1 MKKHAGI
8 FVCFLMV
15 LAWGLGIFPVHASA
29 ATAKI
34 NKTAVT
40 IGIGEQTKLSVSGT
54 KKTVKWSSDNKKVAT
69 VSGGTVTGVKEGQAV
84 ISAKVGKEV
93 YQSTVTVTNQ
103 GLNKTSLTLIAT
115 QKETL
120 KLNNVSGKVTWSS
133 GNKKVAT
140 VDKNGKVKAVK
151 AGKTTIKAK
160 AGKTTYRCSLTIKS
174 SGMNKSKT
182 VVYTG
187 KTVKLKV
194 IGNSGKAAWSSG
206 NKKVA
211 KVDSKGKVTGI
222 KAGKATIKAKIGN
235 KTYQCKVTVKEP
247 YLKNKSLNID
257 EGSTAQINLKGATI
271 KSAKSSDKKIAKVS
285 KKGKVTAVKEG
296 KCTVTVTDTD
306 KKTYQCKITVS
317 GIGDI
322 NTNEQ
327 ESPYLNTQAI
337 SIIKGES
344 YSLTL
349 NDNSKAVTWSS
360 DAPGIAEVTSD
371 GVILAKES
379 GMTTVHAAIDSG
391 VYSCTVQVVAA
402 GSSDITYTRG
412 EWIHILL
419 EKLGKNT
426 DVLGEE
432 LLYYYSDT
440 EGTTYGKEIETA
452 KYYGILPAVDNP
464 EDVPVFMPDAIA
476 TREFAALT
484 VIQALGYQCNGTQA
498 LTCSDA
504 DQVTYKDAVAIALS
518 NRMFSIPDNVFA
530 PTSVVTEAD
539 KVRIWNAIDEINT
552 SVYNVAEHSH
562 VVYGEN
568 VIVNRLKNYTDYT
581 VATDENGLYHV
592 TINND
597 KETSY
602 LKAGKMVILPANAE
616 NPKGF
621 VLVLNADA
629 VTADNKVT
637 MSGSKPEDIST
648 VVSSISYAGHGEV
661 NEAAITA
668 ADGVAVSYDK
678 NGRMEQTG
686 TVAKASGA
694 ADMAAVA
701 SSKKGISTGTLTF
714 DFGEGKKIGKTGKL
728 SGSVKIELPE
738 ITAVADIK
746 MIPLKVNEI
755 TVTLEESVAI
765 SGGLEFTAADSS
777 EKGNLELG
785 RIPIA
790 LGATGL
796 SADIVFELYYDAK
809 AGISVEYRADFVQGI
824 QYKNGNFRFIGE
836 SPAQSLELPKLEG
849 SAKVGIELA
858 LNLTFCE
865 IWDLIGVD
873 GKAGPAVTASATNH
887 ADAGLL
893 CVDGTVYLSLEIE
906 LNPETIIG
914 EFLKDACHYTLS
926 KDIFDNENSPLKLGI
941 HFENLKRVPEC
952 TYGTGAIEGYV
963 YTADTTNPIKGARV
977 MVYQENSLKASI
989 FTDEQGRYKLEGIS
1003 AGDYTLKVS
1012 ATGYKTYTDEENIRR
1027 NDTTYVEVFMMVDR
1041 EGTEHGTVSGN
1052 VYDAVTGNR
1061 ISADYAIRSGWNNT
1075 IGEILQTGST
1085 SGTYS
1090 IELAPGNYTIQFTAS
1105 GYITASVNAAV
1116 VSGYDVTANA
1126 TLSPETLG
1134 NAEGQLRI
1142 VLTWGATPRDLDS
1155 HLFGPT
1161 ADGKDRFHV
1170 YFADKVYNYGNVKYA
1185 DLDVDDTTSYGPETV
1200 TLYQMNQTGTYSYYV
1215 HDYTNGGS
1223 SDSKALS
1230 NSGAK
1235 VAVYIGNTLYGTYN
1249 VPANAGGTV
1258 WHVFDF
1264 DASTRRITMFNTMSY
1279 SGSHTVEE
1287 TMRNALP
1294 GMNNYES
1301 IDLPW
1306 FNQLEEKNVDETDV
1320 KNNEESETETGTEAT
1335 DNESLD
1341 NTGEPSSSDIS
1352 GNAVDD
1358 VPEDTE
1364 EKPDDTEIPEDTEKL
1379 PNDTDVTE
1387 DMEKIPDDTEISE
1400 DTEKISD
1407 GTDVSED
1414 TVSDGTDVLT
1424 DIDEV

>member
-1 MKKHAGI
+1 MKKHTGI

-15 LAWGLGIFPVHASA
+15 LALGLGIFPNHASA
-29 ATAKI
+29 ASAKI

-93 YQSTVTVTNQ
+93 YQSTVTVTDK

-140 VDKNGKVKAVK
+140 VDKNGKVKALK

-160 AGKTTYRCSLTIKS
+160 AGKTTYRCSLTVKS

-182 VVYTG
+182 DVYTG

-194 IGNSGKAAWSSG
+194 IGNSGKATWSSG

-211 KVDSKGKVTGI
+211 KVDSNGKVTGI
-222 KAGKATIKAKIGN
+222 KAGKATIKAKIGS
-235 KTYQCKVTVKEP
+235 KTYQCKVTVKKP

-257 EGSTAQINLKGATI
+257 EGSTAQISLKGASI
-271 KSAKSSDKKIAKVS
+271 KSVKSSDKKIAKVS

-296 KCTVTVTDTD
+296 KCTVTVTDTN
-306 KKTYQCKITVS
+306 KKTYKCKVTVN
-317 GIGDI
+317 GTGDI
-322 NTNEQ
+322 NTNAQ
-327 ESPYLNTQAI
+327 ESPYLSTQAI

-344 YSLTL
+344 YSLAL

-360 DAPGIAEVTSD
+360 DAPEIAEVTSD
-371 GVILAKES
+371 GVIMAKEP
-379 GMTTVHAAIDSG
+379 GTTTVNAAIASS
-391 VYSCTVQVVAA
+391 VYHCTVQVVAA

-426 DVLGEE
+426 DILGEK

-440 EGTTYGKEIETA
+440 EGTTYGRDIETA
-452 KYYGILPAVDNP
+452 KYYGILPAVENP
-464 EDVPVFMPDAIA
+464 EDVPVFMPDDVA

-484 VIQALGYQCNGTQA
+484 VIQALGYQCNGTQE

-518 NRMFSIPDNVFA
+518 NRMFSLPDNVFA
-530 PTSVVTEAD
+530 PAYAVTEAD

-552 SVYNVAEHSH
+552 SVYNPAERSH

-581 VATDENGLYHV
+581 VTTDENGLYHV
-592 TINND
+592 TIHND

-602 LKAGKMVILPANAE
+602 LKAGKTVILPANDA

-629 VTADNKVT
+629 AASGNKVT
-637 MSGSKPEDIST
+637 MSGSRPDDIST
-648 VVSSISYAGHGEV
+648 VISSINYAGHGTV
-661 NEAAITA
+661 NEAGITA

-678 NGRMEQTG
+678 NGRMKQTG
-686 TVAKASGA
+686 AVAKASDT
-694 ADMAAVA
+694 ADIAAVD
-701 SSKKGISTGTLTF
+701 SSKQGVSTGTLTF

-728 SGSVKIELPE
+728 SGSVTIELPE
-738 ITAVADIK
+738 ITAVTDIK
-746 MIPLKVNEI
+746 MIPLEINEI

-809 AGISVEYRADFVQGI
+809 AGVSVEYRADFVQGL
-824 QYKNGNFRFIGE
+824 QYKNGNFRFIGQC
-836 SPAQSLELPKLEG
+836 PTHSLELPKLEG
-849 SAKVGIELA
+849 SAKIGIELA

-873 GKAGPAVTASATNH
+873 GKAGPAVTASVTNH
-887 ADAGLL
+887 ADAGLV

-906 LNPETIIG
+906 LNPETIVG
-914 EFLKDACHYTLS
+914 DFLKEKRHYTLS
-926 KDIFDNENSPLKLGI
+926 KEIFDNENSPLKLGL
-941 HFENLKRVPEC
+941 HFENLKRVSEC
-952 TYGTGAIEGYV
+952 TYGNGTVEGYV
-963 YTADTTNPIKGARV
+963 YMAGTEQPIKGARV
-977 MVYQENSLKASI
+977 MVYQGTSLKALAY
-989 FTDEQGRYKLEGIS
+989 TGEDGQYRLEGLS
-1003 AGDYTLKVS
+1003 VGFYTLKVS
-1012 ATGYKTYTDEENIRR
+1012 ATGYKTYTDEESVRK

-1041 EGTEHGTVSGN
+1041 EGTENGAVSGN

-1061 ISADYAIRSGWNNT
+1061 ISADYAVRSGWNNT
-1075 IGEILQTGST
+1075 TGEILQTGST
-1085 SGTYS
+1085 SGNYS
-1090 IELAPGNYTIQFTAS
+1090 VELAPGNYTLQFTAS
-1105 GYITASVNAAV
+1105 GYIAASVNAAV
-1116 VSGYDVTANA
+1116 ISGCDVLANV
-1126 TLSPETLG
+1126 TLSPESLE

-1142 VLTWGATPRDLDS
+1142 VLTWGETPRDLDS

-1161 ADGKDRFHV
+1161 ADGTGRFHV
-1170 YFADKVYNYGNVKYA
+1170 YFSNKQYNSGNVKYA

-1200 TLYQMNQTGTYSYYV
+1200 TLYNRNQTGTYSYYV

-1223 SDSKALS
+1223 SNSKALS

-1235 VAVYIGNTLYGTYN
+1235 VALYIGNTLYGTYN
-1249 VPANAGGTV
+1249 VPKNVGGTV

-1264 DASTRRITMFNTMSY
+1264 DAATGRITMFNTMSY
-1279 SGSHTVEE
+1279 SGGRTVVE
-1287 TMRNALP
+1287 TMQGAALP
-1294 GMNNYES
+1294 STNNYENT
-1301 IDLPW
+1301 DLLW
-1306 FNQLEEKNVDETDV
+1306 FNQVEEKTTDETDTQ
-1320 KNNEESETETGTEAT
+1320 NDEESEQAAESEVTDSEALDDIGDTPSDDTEEEGGDVA
-1335 DNESLD
+1335 
-1341 NTGEPSSSDIS
+1341 SDET
-1352 GNAVDD
+1352 AD

-1364 EKPDDTEIPEDTEKL
+1364 KIQDDTEASEDGGSVWDEADE
-1379 PNDTDVTE
+1379 PSETD
-1387 DMEKIPDDTEISE
+1387 KIPDDTDIWE
-1400 DTEKISD
+1400 DT
-1407 GTDVSED
+1407 
-1414 TVSDGTDVLT
+1414 
-1424 DIDEV
+1424 DEI

>member
-15 LAWGLGIFPVHASA
+15 LAFGLGIFPVHASA
-29 ATAKI
+29 ASAKI

-54 KKTVKWSSDNKKVAT
+54 NKTVKWYSSDKKVAA

-93 YQSTVTVTNQ
+93 YQSTITVTGT

-140 VDKNGKVKAVK
+140 VDKNGKVKALK

-160 AGKTTYRCSLTIKS
+160 AGKTTYRCSLTVKS
-174 SGMNKSKT
+174 SGMNKSET
-182 VVYTG
+182 VVYTR

-194 IGNSGKAAWSSG
+194 IGNSGKATWSSG

-235 KTYQCKVTVKEP
+235 KTYQCKVTVKNP
-247 YLKNKSLNID
+247 YLKKKSLNID
-257 EGSTAQINLKGATI
+257 EGSTAQISLKGATI

-296 KCTVTVTDTD
+296 KCTVTVTDTN
-306 KKTYQCKITVS
+306 KKTYKCKITVS
-317 GIGDI
+317 GTGDI
-322 NTNEQ
+322 NTNAQ
-327 ESPYLNTQAI
+327 ESPYLSTQAI

-344 YSLTL
+344 YSLAL

-371 GVILAKES
+371 GVIMAKEP
-379 GMTTVHAAIDSG
+379 GTTTVNAAIDSG
-391 VYSCTVQVVAA
+391 VYHCTVQVVSA
-402 GSSDITYTRG
+402 GNSDITYTRG

-426 DVLGEE
+426 DILGEE
-432 LLYYYSDT
+432 FLYYYSDT
-440 EGTTYGKEIETA
+440 EEATYGRDIETA
-452 KYYGILPAVDNP
+452 KYYGILPVVENP
-464 EDVPVFMPDAIA
+464 EDVPVFMPDAVA

-530 PTSVVTEAD
+530 PTYAVTEAD

-581 VATDENGLYHV
+581 VTTDENGIYHV

-602 LKAGKMVILPANAE
+602 LKAGKTVILPANAE

-621 VLVLNADA
+621 VLALNADA
-629 VTADNKVT
+629 VTADNKVI

-648 VVSSISYAGHGEV
+648 VISSISYAGQGTV

-678 NGRMEQTG
+678 NGRMKQTG

-694 ADMAAVA
+694 AETTAVDFA
-701 SSKKGISTGTLTF
+701 KQGISTGTLTF

-728 SGSVKIELPE
+728 SGSVTIELPE
-738 ITAVADIK
+738 VTAVTDIR

-755 TVTLEESVAI
+755 TVTLEESVAV

-809 AGISVEYRADFVQGI
+809 AGISVEYRADFMQGI

-836 SPAQSLELPKLEG
+836 SPAHSLELPKLEG
-849 SAKVGIELA
+849 SAKIGIELA

-873 GKAGPAVTASATNH
+873 GKVGPAVTASATNH
-887 ADAGLL
+887 ADAGLV

-914 EFLKDACHYTLS
+914 GFLEDGCHYTLS
-926 KDIFDNENSPLKLGI
+926 KEIFDNENSPLKLGI

-963 YTADTTNPIKGARV
+963 CTAGTTNPIKGARV
-977 MVYQENSLKASI
+977 MVYQENSLKASV
-989 FTDEQGRYKLEGIS
+989 FTDEQGQYKLDGLS

-1012 ATGYKTYTDEENIRR
+1012 ATGYKTYTDEESVRR

-1041 EGTEHGTVSGN
+1041 EGTENGIVSGN

-1075 IGEILQTGST
+1075 TGEILQTGNI
-1085 SGTYS
+1085 SGRYS
-1090 IELAPGNYTIQFTAS
+1090 FELVPGNYTLQFMAS
-1105 GYITASVNAAV
+1105 GYITSSVNAAV
-1116 VSGYDVTANA
+1116 VSGCDVTANA
-1126 TLSPETLG
+1126 TLSPESIG

-1142 VLTWGATPRDLDS
+1142 VLTWGEIPRDLDS

-1161 ADGKDRFHV
+1161 ADGMDRFHV
-1170 YFADKVYNYGNVKYA
+1170 YFANKVYSSGNVKYA
-1185 DLDVDDTTSYGPETV
+1185 DLDVDDTSSYGPETV
-1200 TLYQMNQTGTYSYYV
+1200 TLYNMNQAGTYSYYV
-1215 HDYTNGGS
+1215 HDYTDGGS

-1249 VPANAGGTV
+1249 VPRNVGGTV

-1279 SGSHTVEE
+1279 SGGHTVEE

-1294 GMNNYES
+1294 NMNNYEN

-1306 FNQLEEKNVDETDV
+1306 FNQLEEKTLEETDT
-1320 KNNEESETETGTEAT
+1320 KNDEESETETEAEMT
-1335 DNESLD
+1335 DNEELD
-1341 NTGEPSSSDIS
+1341 DTGETSS
-1352 GNAVDD
+1352 
-1358 VPEDTE
+1358 P
-1364 EKPDDTEIPEDTEKL
+1364 DTEKEEEESSE
-1379 PNDTDVTE
+1379 NAADDVS
-1387 DMEKIPDDTEISE
+1387 DDTVYLEE
-1400 DTEKISD
+1400 TTEQR
-1407 GTDVSED
+1407 
-1414 TVSDGTDVLT
+1414 
-1424 DIDEV
+1424 